1 MKKEK
6 LSLCFFLLIYFTIS
20 FIFISKS
27 YICFKKQ
34 IILNNEMIV
43 GTVLQ
48 NGEANVSDIVAT
60 LKKENFTSS
69 NILAQY
75 GLENLESLD
84 YLPSMKKIKQKYFL
98 GGGFI
103 TLISAFFFSFL
114 YLKVVRKKQKQYQL
128 LDEYFY
134 NLLYNDQHIHFNKVV
149 DDDFTTV
156 QNDIIKVTRRLQNA
170 LANEEKTKNELS
182 KTLADISHQLKTP
195 LTSLAII
202 NDALK
207 YDNILEEQK
216 NVFLKEQER
225 TINHMQ
231 ILITTL
237 LKVSQ
242 IESGMIP
249 LKKEPYDLR
258 KVIDNSLLNL
268 DYLITAKELKIEKDI
283 PKSIITMDKYWL
295 GEALTNI
302 IKNACE
308 HSFNGGKISIT
319 VKKNPI
325 YVSLEIK
332 DYGEGIKK
340 CDLPHLFE
348 RFYRCQNNKDSVGIG
363 LNLTKSILD
372 KMNATVKVKSE
383 YGKYT
388 IFEIHFFE
396 GVI

>member
-6 LSLCFFLLIYFTIS
+6 LSLCFFWLIYFTIS

-48 NGEANVSDIVAT
+48 NGEANVSDIVAA

>member
-6 LSLCFFLLIYFTIS
+6 LSLCFFWLIYFTIS

-48 NGEANVSDIVAT
+48 NGEANLSDIVAA

-249 LKKEPYDLR
+249 LKKELYDLR

>member
-6 LSLCFFLLIYFTIS
+6 LSLSFFLLIYFTIS
-20 FIFISKS
+20 FIFIFKS

-43 GTVLQ
+43 GMVLQ

-69 NILAQY
+69 NILTQY

-103 TLISAFFFSFL
+103 TLISAFFFSFF

-170 LANEEKTKNELS
+170 LANEEKTKKELS

-216 NVFLKEQER
+216 NAFLKEQER

-249 LKKEPYDLR
+249 LKKEPHDLR

-325 YVSLEIK
+325 YVSLKIK

>member
-6 LSLCFFLLIYFTIS
+6 LSLCFFWLIYFTIS

-48 NGEANVSDIVAT
+48 NGEANVSDIVAA

-249 LKKEPYDLR
+249 LKKELYDLR

-325 YVSLEIK
+325 YVSLVIK
-332 DYGEGIKK
+332 DYGEGIKSD
-340 CDLPHLFE
+340 DLPHLFE
-348 RFYRCQNNKDSVGIG
+348 RFYCCQNNKDSVGIG

-396 GVI
+396 SVI

>member
-6 LSLCFFLLIYFTIS
+6 LSLCFFWLIYFTIS

-69 NILAQY
+69 NILTQY

-268 DYLITAKELKIEKDI
+268 DYLIAAKELKIEKDI

>member
-6 LSLCFFLLIYFTIS
+6 LSLCFFWLIYFTIS

-48 NGEANVSDIVAT
+48 NGETNVSNIVAT

-69 NILAQY
+69 NILTQY

-170 LANEEKTKNELS
+170 LANEETTKNELS

-308 HSFNGGKISIT
+308 HSFNGGKIIIT

>member
-6 LSLCFFLLIYFTIS
+6 LSLCFFWLIYFTIS

-48 NGEANVSDIVAT
+48 NGETNVSNIVAT

-69 NILAQY
+69 NILTQY

-182 KTLADISHQLKTP
+182 RTLADISHQLKTP

-308 HSFNGGKISIT
+308 HSFNGGKIIIT

>member
-6 LSLCFFLLIYFTIS
+6 LSLCFFWLIYFTIS

-48 NGEANVSDIVAT
+48 NGEANLSDIVAA

>member
-6 LSLCFFLLIYFTIS
+6 LSLCFFWLIYFTIS

-48 NGEANVSDIVAT
+48 NGEANVSDIVAA

-249 LKKEPYDLR
+249 LKKELYDLR

-348 RFYRCQNNKDSVGIG
+348 RFYCCQNNKDSVGIG

>member
-6 LSLCFFLLIYFTIS
+6 LSLCFFWLIYFTIS

-69 NILAQY
+69 NILTQY

-249 LKKEPYDLR
+249 LKKETYDLR

>member
-1 MKKEK
+1 
-6 LSLCFFLLIYFTIS
+6 
-20 FIFISKS
+20 
-27 YICFKKQ
+27 
-34 IILNNEMIV
+34 
-43 GTVLQ
+43 LQ
-48 NGEANVSDIVAT
+48 NGEANVSDIVAA

-249 LKKEPYDLR
+249 LKKELYDLR

-268 DYLITAKELKIEKDI
+268 DYLITVKELKIEKDI

>member
-6 LSLCFFLLIYFTIS
+6 LSLCFFWLIYFTIS

-48 NGEANVSDIVAT
+48 NGEANVSDIVAA

-268 DYLITAKELKIEKDI
+268 DYLITVKELKIEKDI

>member
-6 LSLCFFLLIYFTIS
+6 LSLCFFLLIYFTFS

-69 NILAQY
+69 NILTQY

-249 LKKEPYDLR
+249 LKKETYDLR

>member
-6 LSLCFFLLIYFTIS
+6 LSLCFFWLIYFTIS

-48 NGEANVSDIVAT
+48 NGEANVSDIVAA

-69 NILAQY
+69 NILTQY

-268 DYLITAKELKIEKDI
+268 DYLIAAKELKIEKDI

>member
-6 LSLCFFLLIYFTIS
+6 LSLCLFLLIYFTMS

-27 YICFKKQ
+27 YTYFKKQ
-34 IILNNEMIV
+34 IILNNEIIV

-48 NGEANVSDIVAT
+48 NGENNESDIVFA
-60 LKKENFTSS
+60 LKNEKFTSS

-114 YLKVVRKKQKQYQL
+114 YLRVIRKRQKQYQL

-134 NLLYNDQHIHFNKVV
+134 NLLYNDQHIYFNKVV

-170 LANEEKTKNELS
+170 LSNEEKTKKELS

-216 NVFLKEQER
+216 NIFLKEQER

-268 DYLITAKELKIEKDI
+268 DYLITTKELKIEKDI

-332 DYGEGIKK
+332 DCGEGIKK

-388 IFEIHFFE
+388 VFEIHFFE

>member
-6 LSLCFFLLIYFTIS
+6 LSLCFFWLIYFTIS

-48 NGEANVSDIVAT
+48 NGETNVSNIVAT

-69 NILAQY
+69 NILTQY

-170 LANEEKTKNELS
+170 LANEETTKNELS

-207 YDNILEEQK
+207 YDN
-216 NVFLKEQER
+216 FLKEQER

-308 HSFNGGKISIT
+308 HSFNGGKIIIT

>member
-6 LSLCFFLLIYFTIS
+6 LSLCFFWLIYFTIS

-48 NGEANVSDIVAT
+48 NGETNVSNIVAT

-69 NILAQY
+69 NILTQY

-170 LANEEKTKNELS
+170 LANEETTKNELS

-249 LKKEPYDLR
+249 LKKETYDLR

>member
-6 LSLCFFLLIYFTIS
+6 LSLCFFWLIYFTIS

-48 NGEANVSDIVAT
+48 NGEANVSDIVAA

-249 LKKEPYDLR
+249 LKKETYDLR

>member
-6 LSLCFFLLIYFTIS
+6 LNLWIFLLAYFAMS
-20 FIFISKS
+20 FVFLSQS
-27 YICFKKQ
+27 YTFFKKQ
-34 IILNNEMIV
+34 IILNNEMII

-48 NGEANVSDIVAT
+48 SDANKVSEVVAA
-60 LKKENFTSS
+60 LKEEKFTSS
-69 NILAQY
+69 HVLAKY

-84 YLPSMKKIKQKYFL
+84 YLPSMKKVKRDYFL
-98 GGGFI
+98 WGSFI
-103 TLISAFFFSFL
+103 IFISAFFFSFL
-114 YLKVVRKKQKQYQL
+114 YLKVIKKKQKQYQL

-134 NLLYNDQHIHFNKVV
+134 NILYNDQYIYFNKVI

-170 LANEEKTKNELS
+170 LASEEKNKKELS

-195 LTSLAII
+195 LTSLAIM

-207 YDNILEEQK
+207 YENILEEQK
-216 NVFLKEQER
+216 NTFLKEQER

-231 ILITTL
+231 ILIATL

-249 LKKEPYDLR
+249 LKKENYDLR

-268 DYLITAKELKIEKDI
+268 DYLVTTKELKIEKNI

-308 HSFNGGKISIT
+308 HSFKGGKISII

-325 YVSLEIK
+325 YVSLVIK

-340 CDLPHLFE
+340 EDLPHLFE
-348 RFYRCQNNKDSVGIG
+348 RFYCCQNNKDSVGIG

-372 KMNATVKVKSE
+372 KMNATIKVKSE

>member
-48 NGEANVSDIVAT
+48 NGEANVSDIVAA

-69 NILAQY
+69 NILTQY
-75 GLENLESLD
+75 GLKNLESLD
-84 YLPSMKKIKQKYFL
+84 YLPSMKKIKQKYFF

-170 LANEEKTKNELS
+170 LANEEKTKKELS

-216 NVFLKEQER
+216 DVFLKEQER
-225 TINHMQ
+225 TMNHMQ

-242 IESGMIP
+242 IENGMIP
-249 LKKEPYDLR
+249 LKKEPHDLR
-258 KVIDNSLLNL
+258 KVIDKSLLNL

-308 HSFNGGKISIT
+308 HSFDGGKISIT

-348 RFYRCQNNKDSVGIG
+348 RFYCCQNNKDSVGIG

>member
-6 LSLCFFLLIYFTIS
+6 LSLCFFWLIYFTIS

-48 NGEANVSDIVAT
+48 NGEANVSDIVAA

-170 LANEEKTKNELS
+170 LANEETTKNELS

-207 YDNILEEQK
+207 YDNIIEEQK

>member
-6 LSLCFFLLIYFTIS
+6 LSLCFFWLIYFTIS

-48 NGEANVSDIVAT
+48 NGEANLSDIVAA

-195 LTSLAII
+195 LTSLAIM

-249 LKKEPYDLR
+249 LKKELYDLR

-268 DYLITAKELKIEKDI
+268 DYLITAEELKIEKDI

>member
-6 LSLCFFLLIYFTIS
+6 LSLCFFWLIYFTIS

-48 NGEANVSDIVAT
+48 NGEANVSDIVAA

-249 LKKEPYDLR
+249 LKKELYDLR

-325 YVSLEIK
+325 YVSLVIK
-332 DYGEGIKK
+332 DYGEGIKPD
-340 CDLPHLFE
+340 DLPHLFE
-348 RFYRCQNNKDSVGIG
+348 RFYCCQNNKDSVGIG

-372 KMNATVKVKSE
+372 KMNATIKVKSE

>member
-6 LSLCFFLLIYFTIS
+6 LSLCFFLLIYFTFS

-69 NILAQY
+69 NILTQY

-195 LTSLAII
+195 LTSLAIV

>member
-6 LSLCFFLLIYFTIS
+6 LSLCFFWLIYFTIS

-48 NGEANVSDIVAT
+48 NGEANLSDIVAA

-207 YDNILEEQK
+207 YDNIIEEQK

>member
-6 LSLCFFLLIYFTIS
+6 LSLCFFWLIYFTIS

-48 NGEANVSDIVAT
+48 NGETNVSNIVAT

-69 NILAQY
+69 NILTQY

-170 LANEEKTKNELS
+170 LANEETTKNELS

-249 LKKEPYDLR
+249 LKKETYDLR

-308 HSFNGGKISIT
+308 HSFNGGKIIIT

>member
-1 MKKEK
+1 M
-6 LSLCFFLLIYFTIS
+6 
-20 FIFISKS
+20 
-27 YICFKKQ
+27 
-34 IILNNEMIV
+34 
-43 GTVLQ
+43 
-48 NGEANVSDIVAT
+48 
-60 LKKENFTSS
+60 
-69 NILAQY
+69 
-75 GLENLESLD
+75 
-84 YLPSMKKIKQKYFL
+84 
-98 GGGFI
+98 
-103 TLISAFFFSFL
+103 
-114 YLKVVRKKQKQYQL
+114 
-128 LDEYFY
+128 
-134 NLLYNDQHIHFNKVV
+134 
-149 DDDFTTV
+149 
-156 QNDIIKVTRRLQNA
+156 
-170 LANEEKTKNELS
+170 
-182 KTLADISHQLKTP
+182 
-195 LTSLAII
+195 TSLAII

-249 LKKEPYDLR
+249 LKKETYDLR

>member
-6 LSLCFFLLIYFTIS
+6 LSLCFFWLIYFTIS

-48 NGEANVSDIVAT
+48 NGEANVSDIVAA

-170 LANEEKTKNELS
+170 LANEETTKNELS

-249 LKKEPYDLR
+249 LKKETYDLR

>member
-6 LSLCFFLLIYFTIS
+6 LSLCFFLLIYFTFS

-69 NILAQY
+69 NILTQY

>member
-6 LSLCFFLLIYFTIS
+6 LSLCFFWLIYFTIS
-20 FIFISKS
+20 FSFISKS

-48 NGEANVSDIVAT
+48 NGEANVSDIVAA

-216 NVFLKEQER
+216 DVFLKEQER
-225 TINHMQ
+225 TMNHMQ

-242 IESGMIP
+242 IENGMIP
-249 LKKEPYDLR
+249 LKKEPHDLR
-258 KVIDNSLLNL
+258 KVIDKSLLNL

-308 HSFNGGKISIT
+308 HSFDGGKISIT

-348 RFYRCQNNKDSVGIG
+348 RFYCCQNNKDSVGIG

>member
-1 MKKEK
+1 MKKIK
-6 LSLCFFLLIYFTIS
+6 LSLCFFWLIYFTIS

-48 NGEANVSDIVAT
+48 NGETNVSNIVAT

-69 NILAQY
+69 NILTQY

-182 KTLADISHQLKTP
+182 RTLADISHQLKTP

-308 HSFNGGKISIT
+308 HSFNGGKIIIT

>member
-6 LSLCFFLLIYFTIS
+6 LSLCFFWLIYFTIS

-48 NGEANVSDIVAT
+48 NGETNVSNIVAT

-69 NILAQY
+69 NILTQY

-308 HSFNGGKISIT
+308 HSFNGGKIIIT

>member
-6 LSLCFFLLIYFTIS
+6 LSLCFFWLIYFTIS

-48 NGEANVSDIVAT
+48 NGEANVSDIVAA

-195 LTSLAII
+195 LTSLAIM

-237 LKVSQ
+237 LKVRQ

-249 LKKEPYDLR
+249 LKKELYDLR